1 MDDRIF
7 SAYTRIVGQTPRKLF
22 TTPHPQRLAQ
32 GPSSLPLGVVHGVE
46 ENYDLLTQRKRPAA
60 RGNCSITPLDKTSVS
75 FSAVLEC
82 VAVQNITVDPIGERV
97 FPHPTGILSVP
108 SRPHERVEWG
118 FGRSGRAA
126 ASQLRTLIDGQVS

>member
-1 MDDRIF
+1 
-7 SAYTRIVGQTPRKLF
+7 VF
-22 TTPHPQRLAQ
+22 TAPHPQRFAQ
-32 GPSSLPLGVVHGVE
+32 GPTSLPLGVVHGVE

-60 RGNCSITPLDKTSVS
+60 RGNYSISPLNKTSIS
-75 FSAVLEC
+75 LSAVLEC
-82 VAVQNITVDPIGERV
+82 VAVQNITVDPMGERI

-118 FGRSGRAA
+118 FGRGGRAA